1 MREHPSN
8 QRLPFCA
15 VVARARRVIADARG
29 SRARTA
35 SARSQLQINA
45 GHVPALLHPR
55 VSCSAHRDAARADT
69 KRPGAEFAGTAV
81 DNAAVHDAAPTAS
94 PAAELSNVDAPAG
107 MLPESSQRKRR
118 RSAEHIAWN
127 KITKRTPLTIRTA
140 TTGDLLQRFGAMQR
154 TRNHDRRQISRHPP
168 RFTAVRRT
176 IDRGAPPWC
185 QRSADKIA
193 VRRHL
198 CFMRFV
204 LSREDVTSKV
214 FQNGLDGDI
223 VCDIIGAVVVVTPQ
237 GKAAG

>member
-127 KITKRTPLTIRTA
+127 KITKRTPLTLRTA

-168 RFTAVRRT
+168 RSMAVRERS
-176 IDRGAPPWC
+176 IAARRRGVSEVPIKSLFDVICVSCA
-185 QRSADKIA
+185 S
-193 VRRHL
+193 
-198 CFMRFV
+198 CFHAKM
-204 LSREDVTSKV
+204 SPQKCSKTDWMV
-214 FQNGLDGDI
+214 ISCVISSELWWS
-223 VCDIIGAVVVVTPQ
+223 
-237 GKAAG
+237 